1 MVSDGLAHLAKHDTV
16 QDKLIEEIK
25 EHCES
30 GEIHQETLNQMEYLD
45 AVVNEMLRYC
55 GPVSM
60 QSREI
65 KSPVKFNNDFEI
77 KASQDLP
84 VTVLI
89 LLRNINF
96 DKAIW
101 GDDAQDFKPER
112 FMKENINSS
121 KQINVASFSHGP
133 RACIGKNLAKIS
145 MKTELIYLFRD
156 FKLECEENLENRE
169 MSEKVITQFKTEP
182 LISIKSHSKYFR

>member
-1 MVSDGLAHLAKHDTV
+1 M
-16 QDKLIEEIK
+16 
-25 EHCES
+25 
-30 GEIHQETLNQMEYLD
+30 
-45 AVVNEMLRYC
+45 
-55 GPVSM
+55 
-60 QSREI
+60 
-65 KSPVKFNNDFEI
+65 
-77 KASQDLP
+77 
-84 VTVLI
+84 
-89 LLRNINF
+89 
-96 DKAIW
+96 

-121 KQINVASFSHGP
+121 KQINVASFSYGP